1 MLGQPRQKKLEK
13 SAVVCGGS
21 IAGILVARVLADH
34 FDRVILVDPE
44 LNDIGKPKT
53 RIMQYNAA
61 HILLS
66 LFTEGARRLWPNFDI
81 ELQAAGGR
89 LVAADY
95 HLHYSGITVP
105 APYWHYPGGSL
116 PSTLATRRST
126 AQNALYA
133 LLMQHPAATN
143 ITVWPGTVRGV
154 EASDNDERSV
164 GSVSIRKFDGTQVAV
179 NDIGLVVD
187 CTGTTQAGI
196 KWLEAAGFLL
206 PPNIRCSYKPNIRYA
221 TLCFSVSSEIEST
234 LPIPHSR
241 LNAISPHANVDH
253 FDNGLSGT
261 VLMKTDNNTMQLL
274 LYSSEDNLPRRVS
287 EVIPFLSATQGHA
300 PLPSWFFEVVEIL
313 CERCPEPSFDNI
325 KIPDQSY
332 VRYHSVPGGTLP
344 SNFIAVGDSNLQ
356 LNPVYGQGF
365 AKAMLN
371 AITLN
376 SLLHSLDS
384 GVQTLPQD
392 FSARYF
398 KTNASRTGGLWD
410 ATRLHD
416 YGALTC
422 EPMTGESRDTGRLV
436 RWFELKLITAATK
449 YKDVAAALWRVRHLI
464 AAENALLTPT
474 VLGKVLWT
482 GSQF

>member
-1 MLGQPRQKKLEK
+1 MAILHPSKRPYPR
-13 SAVVCGGS
+13 SF
-21 IAGILVARVLADH
+21 VARKRPFLD
-34 FDRVILVDPE
+34 
-44 LNDIGKPKT
+44 
-53 RIMQYNAA
+53 
-61 HILLS
+61 
-66 LFTEGARRLWPNFDI
+66 
-81 ELQAAGGR
+81 GR
-89 LVAADY
+89 LRKRTDRSPIDCSPWVKLDASEWTR
-95 HLHYSGITVP
+95 LL
-105 APYWHYPGGSL
+105 APQRPVIMRYGS
-116 PSTLATRRST
+116 
-126 AQNALYA
+126 
-133 LLMQHPAATN
+133 
-143 ITVWPGTVRGV
+143 
-154 EASDNDERSV
+154 
-164 GSVSIRKFDGTQVAV
+164 
-179 NDIGLVVD
+179 
-187 CTGTTQAGI
+187 
-196 KWLEAAGFLL
+196 
-206 PPNIRCSYKPNIRYA
+206 
-221 TLCFSVSSEIEST
+221 
-234 LPIPHSR
+234 
-241 LNAISPHANVDH
+241 
-253 FDNGLSGT
+253 
-261 VLMKTDNNTMQLL
+261 
-274 LYSSEDNLPRRVS
+274 
-287 EVIPFLSATQGHA
+287 
-300 PLPSWFFEVVEIL
+300 PLPSWFFEAVEIL

-332 VRYHSVPGGTLP
+332 VRYHSVLGGTLP

-365 AKAMLN
+365 AKAILN

-474 VLGKVLWT
+474 ILWKVLWT